1 GDLHPSTWLHD
12 ESTIRRHLVPASGP
26 LSLREVDVTR
36 ANEFRR
42 RLVAAG
48 LSGKSITNLIGTLH
62 KTMADAVAEGFIAT
76 NPVLRIRSGRRRR
89 AGARVRAQSDP
100 LTAVE
105 IAQFLATVPVVYRPL
120 YDVWFRLGWRSS
132 EIVAVALPEPG
143 LRPSRVPRRYRPD
156 AALRR
161 DRGRAEDR
169 AARGRLLQRPGHL
182 RPARRDPQRQEAWRA
197 GRLRVHGLRRAAAL
211 AGMAPQAGVAPDAAA
226 SGPPCPGSVQRPR
239 QLHLHRAVSRRR
251 SRVGRQGVRHVRGD
265 DLPPLPHLDSRP
277 QPRRRAEGEPRPGD
291 RERGEPAP
299 RCVPRGVPS
308 AEINGRSAARSA
320 P

>member
-1 GDLHPSTWLHD
+1 GLPDTPENRRRCGHTMRLVDAAIRRGDFDYGVFFPRGSRLHLFSPEARPDGLMSFQEYILRWHRLRSPFRSDGTVAKDVDLHPSTWLHD
-12 ESTIRRHLVPASGP
+12 ESTIRRHLVPAFGP

-48 LSGKSITNLIGTLH
+48 LSGKSVTNLIGTLH
-62 KTMADAVAEGFIAT
+62 KAMADAVAEGFIAT

-143 LRPSRVPRRYRPD
+143 LRPSRDPRRYRPD

-169 AARGRLLQRPGHL
+169 AARGRLLLRPGHL
-182 RPARRDPQRQEAWRA
+182 RPARRDPERQEACRA
-197 GRLRVHGLRRAAAL
+197 GRLRVHRLRRAAAL
-211 AGMAPQAGVAPDAAA
+211 AGMAPHAALA
-226 SGPPCPGSVQRPR
+226 
-239 QLHLHRAVSRRR
+239 
-251 SRVGRQGVRHVRGD
+251 
-265 DLPPLPHLDSRP
+265 
-277 QPRRRAEGEPRPGD
+277 
-291 RERGEPAP
+291 
-299 RCVPRGVPS
+299 
-308 AEINGRSAARSA
+308 
-320 P
+320 